1 VDEPT
6 AEPVAAPHAGSGL
19 AAERARRQD
28 LVDELR
34 RSGREPYPYRFDR
47 SHTVAEVRAAWP
59 DLEPGSETDAE
70 VTVAGRVMLKRDAG
84 KLVFTTIAEKGAELQ
99 LFISKAVVGDEAFAA
114 VKHLDRGD
122 WVGAHG
128 RVMTTRTGELSV
140 KVDRLDLL
148 AKSIRPLPDK
158 WHGLHDPDTRYRQR
172 YADLAV
178 NADARRTFE
187 IRHDVVASFR
197 RTLGERG
204 YVEVETPILHVEAG
218 GAHARPFV
226 THHHTLDMA
235 MYLRVATELH
245 LKRLIVGGMDRVF
258 EIGRTFRNEGL
269 SPRHNPEFT
278 MMESYEAYADWS
290 DVLALTEDLIRT
302 AAKDALGSTVVAIRG
317 ETVDLADPW
326 PQRRMI
332 DLVADAVDEEVH
344 PSHPVERMRAL
355 AERFGVRWEESWG
368 SGKLIE
374 ELFGATV
381 EPGIVAPVFVTGHPV
396 EISPLARVDRHD
408 PHLTE
413 RFELFC
419 DSVELANGY
428 SELNDPVEQR
438 ARFADE
444 QRAKEAG
451 DLERGT
457 IDEDYLRALEYGM
470 PPTGG
475 LGVGIDRL
483 VMMLA
488 GVTTI
493 RDVILFPTLR
503 PEVDPQ

>member
-6 AEPVAAPHAGSGL
+6 ADADPATTDAPHGGSGL
-19 AAERARRQD
+19 AAERDRRQS
-28 LVDELR
+28 LVDEMR
-34 RSGREPYPYRFDR
+34 RAGRQPYPYRFDR
-47 SHTVAEVRAAWP
+47 THTVADVRAEWP
-59 DLEPGSETDAE
+59 DLAPGTETAAE

-84 KLVFTTIAEKGAELQ
+84 KLVFATIAERGAELQ
-99 LFISKAVVGDEAFAA
+99 LFISKAAIGSNAFAD

-128 RVMTTRTGELSV
+128 LVMTTRTGELSV
-140 KVDRLDLL
+140 KVDRLELL
-148 AKSIRPLPDK
+148 AKSIRPLPNK
-158 WHGLHDPDTRYRQR
+158 FHGLHDPDTRFRQR
-172 YADLAV
+172 YADL
-178 NADARRTFE
+178 
-187 IRHDVVASFR
+187 VASFR
-197 RTLGERG
+197 RTLHDRG
-204 YVEVETPILHVEAG
+204 YVEVETPILQVEAG

-226 THHHTLDMA
+226 THHHTLDME

-278 MMESYEAYADWS
+278 MMESYEAYADWT
-290 DVLALTEDLIRT
+290 DVLALTEDLVRT
-302 AAKDALGSTVVAIRG
+302 AAREALGTTVVTIRG

-332 DLVADAVDEEVH
+332 DLVAEAIGDEVH
-344 PSHPVERMRAL
+344 PSQPVEQLRTL
-355 AERFGVRWEESWG
+355 ADKLGVRWEEAWG
-368 SGKLIE
+368 AGKLIE

-381 EPGIVAPVFVTGHPV
+381 EPDIVAPMFVTGHPV
-396 EISPLARVDRHD
+396 EISPLARVHRDD
-408 PHLTE
+408 PSLTE
-413 RFELFC
+413 RFELFA

-428 SELNDPVEQR
+428 SELNDPLEQR
-438 ARFADE
+438 QRFEAE
-444 QRAKEAG
+444 QRAKDAG
-451 DLERGT
+451 DAERGS

-488 GVTTI
+488 GVSTI

-503 PEVDPQ
+503 PEVGT